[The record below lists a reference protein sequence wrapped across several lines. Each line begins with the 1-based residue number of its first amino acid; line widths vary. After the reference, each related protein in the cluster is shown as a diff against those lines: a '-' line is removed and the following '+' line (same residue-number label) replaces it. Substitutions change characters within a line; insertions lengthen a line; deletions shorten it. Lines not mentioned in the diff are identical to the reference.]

1 MHSKKYVLVII
12 LIIVFISIIKVT
24 SLIYNNTPSI
34 ASDKILTDNVATTIT
49 PAFDDTQSITDN
61 LTENFIG
68 NSITSEKQK
77 SKLSQLIENCINNI
91 ELADNNY
98 DDITSQL
105 DSYIT
110 SLKLSNNSNDML
122 ALFMQNYQASNVV
135 DTDFIFQLPPTTLHN
150 ELLFEQQLTMCSTNF
165 NAKFCNE
172 HLYSQ
177 ANYIDKD
184 NAYWWYLIAQIH
196 LSQNNIPDAT
206 DAFYIANGKAY
217 YNEYFFEKINF
228 IEQNAEQHSSLNIN
242 VRLVYAVGISSRFN
256 LNYAMVVDYCK
267 DNLNDLEIA
276 DLCLQMGIQLEHS
289 GKTLLAHSFG
299 LALQEIYYQHNLKY
313 DEVAEIK
320 IKQNTQRDAII
331 NNSDYKAAALLMTVD
346 ERLARTW
353 LNSGLS
359 KGEIFAIS
367 QTINEAKVFAQDKNY
382 LPCQ

>member
-1 MHSKKYVLVII
+1 
-12 LIIVFISIIKVT
+12 
-24 SLIYNNTPSI
+24 
-34 ASDKILTDNVATTIT
+34 
-49 PAFDDTQSITDN
+49 
-61 LTENFIG
+61 
-68 NSITSEKQK
+68 
-77 SKLSQLIENCINNI
+77 
-91 ELADNNY
+91 
-98 DDITSQL
+98 
-105 DSYIT
+105 
-110 SLKLSNNSNDML
+110 ML
-122 ALFMQNYQASNVV
+122 ALFMQNYQASNIV

-256 LNYAMVVDYCK
+256 LNYAMLVDYCK

-276 DLCLQMGIQLEHS
+276 DLCLRMGIQLEHS

-299 LALQEIYYQHNLKY
+299 LALQEIYYQHHLKY

-331 NNSDYKAAALLMTVD
+331 NNSDYKAAVLLMTVD

-367 QTINEAKVFAQDKNY
+367 QTINEAKVFALDKNY